1 MPTSPYISGIRE
13 RIGHDLLLLP
23 AVTAV
28 IRRGDRFLLCRRVD
42 SSEWGLV
49 GGGVEPG
56 EDPKDAVRRE
66 VREELG
72 VTADIDGLVGAY
84 GGKDLLVRY
93 VNGDV
98 VSYVTTA
105 FLCTIPDD
113 SPLIFADGE
122 LTETGW
128 FAIDEIAGLRR
139 DRGVDRILADAT
151 DFIRT
156 PAATSTPIVEKAV
169 CYVIA
174 EGHLLVFTHD
184 DVDILVTGVQ
194 VPAGTVQEHEAPA
207 HAAGRELFEETGLR
221 GSVTRSLGTELYDLS
236 PARDEVARRHFFQ
249 MEAADA
255 EVTAVWRAGEA
266 DPATGG
272 SPASWTCRW
281 IPLAQAH
288 VLAGGLGARLGAASR

>member
-1 MPTSPYISGIRE
+1 MPTSPYVSGIRE

-28 IRRGDRFLLCRRVD
+28 IRRDDRFLLCRRVD

-56 EDPKDAVRRE
+56 EDPKDAVLRE

-72 VTADIDGLVGAY
+72 IRVGIDGLVGAY
-84 GGKDLLVRY
+84 GGEELLVRY
-93 VNGDV
+93 ANHDV

-105 FLCTIPDD
+105 FLCSIPDG
-113 SPLIFADGE
+113 SPLVFADGE
-122 LTETGW
+122 LAETGW
-128 FAIDEIAGLRR
+128 FALDEIAALRR
-139 DRGVDRILADAT
+139 DRAIDRILGDAV
-151 DFIRT
+151 DLARA
-156 PAATSTPIVEKAV
+156 PAATPIVEKAV

-194 VPAGTVQEHEAPA
+194 VPAGTVQKDETPA
-207 HAAGRELFEETGLR
+207 HAAARELFEETGLR
-221 GSVTRSLGTELYDLS
+221 GTVSRSLGTELYDLS
-236 PARDEVARRHFFQ
+236 PARDEIARRHFFQ
-249 MEAADA
+249 LEVADA
-255 EVTAVWRAGEA
+255 DVATVWRAGEA
-266 DPATGG
+266 DPATGD
-272 SPASWTCRW
+272 SPAPWTCRW

>member
-1 MPTSPYISGIRE
+1 MPTSPYVSGIRE

-28 IRRGDRFLLCRRVD
+28 IRRDDRFLLCRQVD

-56 EDPKDAVRRE
+56 EDPKDAVLRE

-72 VTADIDGLVGAY
+72 IRVGIDGLVGAY
-84 GGKDLLVRY
+84 GGEELLVRY
-93 VNGDV
+93 ANHDV

-105 FLCTIPDD
+105 FLCSIPDG
-113 SPLIFADGE
+113 SHLVFADGE
-122 LTETGW
+122 LAETGW
-128 FAIDEIAGLRR
+128 FALDEIAALRR
-139 DRGVDRILADAT
+139 DRAIDRILGDAV
-151 DFIRT
+151 DLARA
-156 PAATSTPIVEKAV
+156 PAATPIVEKAV

-194 VPAGTVQEHEAPA
+194 VPAGTVQKDETPA
-207 HAAGRELFEETGLR
+207 HAAARELFEETGLR
-221 GSVTRSLGTELYDLS
+221 GTVSRSLGTELYDLS
-236 PARDEVARRHFFQ
+236 PARDEIARRHFFQ
-249 MEAADA
+249 LDVADA
-255 EVTAVWRAGEA
+255 DVAAVWSSGEV
-266 DPATGG
+266 DPATGD
-272 SPASWTCRW
+272 SPVSWTCRW
-281 IPLAQAH
+281 IPLAQSH